1 MKKWE
6 TEGKA
11 YGVIVIVHGAM
22 EHSGRYNWLVQ
33 KWLSA
38 GYHVIIGDLP
48 GQGMT
53 SRSNRGHINS
63 FDEYLD
69 TVETWVNEA
78 YTFGLP
84 VFMLGHSMGGLI
96 VVKMLQSSEFNLAG
110 VILSS
115 PCFGTLV
122 NPPKLLNSLSHVL
135 NLVYPSYRRSAGITI
150 DMATRNKEVI
160 EFDLNDS
167 LYVTTVSIRWYRE
180 LVKAMNDAF
189 DFDED
194 FPDIPFLVMQAG
206 DDKIVDRNLVREWFN
221 YCPSSEKHYKE
232 WPKLYHEIFNEP
244 EREDVFQYAKTFV
257 ESRLRNIGYI
267 I

>member
-6 TEGKA
+6 AEGKA

-22 EHSGRYNWLVQ
+22 EHSGRYKWLVDR
-33 KWLSA
+33 WLSE

-48 GQGMT
+48 GQGLT
-53 SRSNRGHINS
+53 SRANRGHINS
-63 FDEYLD
+63 FDEYIEEVD
-69 TVETWVNEA
+69 SWVNEA

-96 VVKMLQSSEFNLAG
+96 IINMLQMKEHNLAG

-122 NPPKLLNSLSHVL
+122 HPPKYLETMSRVL
-135 NLVYPSYRRSAGITI
+135 NLVYPTYKKPSGLTVQ
-150 DMATRNKEVI
+150 MATRNPEVI

-167 LYVTTVSIRWYRE
+167 LYVTSVSVRWYRE
-180 LVKAMNDAF
+180 LVKAMKEAF
-189 DFDED
+189 DFYED
-194 FPDIPFLVMQAG
+194 FPDIPVLVMQAG
-206 DDKIVDRNLVREWFN
+206 DDKIVDKAMVREWFN
-221 YCPSSEKHYKE
+221 YFPASEKHYKE

-244 EREDVFQYAKTFV
+244 EREDVFLYAKSFI
-257 ESRLRNIGYI
+257 EARLRNIGYI
-267 I
+267 V

>member
-6 TEGKA
+6 AEGKA

-22 EHSGRYNWLVQ
+22 EHSGRY
-33 KWLSA
+33 KWLIDRWLLE
-38 GYHVIIGDLP
+38 GYHVITGDLP

-53 SRSNRGHINS
+53 SRANRGHINS
-63 FDEYLD
+63 FDDYMNEVD
-69 TVETWVNEA
+69 SWVNEA

-96 VVKMLQSSEFNLAG
+96 IINMLQLKEYNLAG

-115 PCFGTLV
+115 PCFGTLIH
-122 NPPKLLNSLSHVL
+122 PPKFMDTMSKVL
-135 NLVYPSYRRSAGITI
+135 NLIYPTYKRPTGLTI
-150 DMATRNKEVI
+150 ELATRNPEVI

-167 LYVTTVSIRWYRE
+167 LYVTSVSVRWYRE
-180 LVKAMNDAF
+180 LVNAMRDAF

-194 FPDIPFLVMQAG
+194 FPDIPVLVMQAG
-206 DDKIVDRNLVREWFN
+206 DDKIVDKAMVREWFN
-221 YCPSSEKHYKE
+221 YFPASEKHYKE

-244 EREDVFQYAKTFV
+244 EREDVFLYAKSFI
-257 ESRLRNIGYI
+257 EARLRNIGYI
-267 I
+267 V